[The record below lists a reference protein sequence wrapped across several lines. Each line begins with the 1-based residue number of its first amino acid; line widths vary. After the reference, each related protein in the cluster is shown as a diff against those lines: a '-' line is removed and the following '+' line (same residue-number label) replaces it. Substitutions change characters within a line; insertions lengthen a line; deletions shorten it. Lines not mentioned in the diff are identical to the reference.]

1 MTDKQDFNNPIDP
14 LMDTQRLL
22 LGVELPEDG
31 TFDLD
36 EILAEYG
43 SKPAPAADA
52 PRPEEPPPPPEPE
65 PEAEPE
71 PEPEPAPTDP
81 PDQEEPARP
90 ARRRW
95 RLFGRREPEPE
106 RKPEQER
113 EPERM

>member
-81 PDQEEPARP
+81 PDQD
-90 ARRRW
+90 
-95 RLFGRREPEPE
+95 
-106 RKPEQER
+106 RKSVV
-113 EPERM
+113 